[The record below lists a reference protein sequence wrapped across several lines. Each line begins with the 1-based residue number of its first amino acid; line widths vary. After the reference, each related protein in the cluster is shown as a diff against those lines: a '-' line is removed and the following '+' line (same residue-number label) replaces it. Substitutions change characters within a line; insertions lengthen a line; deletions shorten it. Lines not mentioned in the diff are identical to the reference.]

1 MECGG
6 KRSATPL
13 WNQQAELTQE
23 KRRRRFAMPA
33 HSKWCYIQDALD
45 D

>member
-1 MECGG
+1 MEGGG

-13 WNQQAELTQE
+13 LIENFDV

-33 HSKWCYIQDALD
+33 HSKWSASVAITKRQT
-45 D
+45 